1 MLPGQMPVSLRL
13 PDRCRVNITQPHGG
27 NPQGC
32 RQGAGGGR
40 ESTRMM
46 GPGSVCCDSM
56 YKLGVI
62 GMRYEE
68 AIVRCEPAVVRD
80 APDLAFMQCHT

>member
-1 MLPGQMPVSLRL
+1 MGAIGKGVDRVPV
-13 PDRCRVNITQPHGG
+13 
-27 NPQGC
+27 
-32 RQGAGGGR
+32 GGR

-80 APDLAFMQCHT
+80 APDLAFMQCHM